1 MLWESPSEFGLE
13 ICESINNMPEVI
25 DEEEVKQEQEDA
37 NASSRSPAAA
47 PVEHPAL
54 SSSAVDEELVQTNMP
69 EDSAGTGSKVVE
81 GHDDR
86 KAETATRPLYKR
98 PAVLAMAAIVLIIG
112 AMIGLRYW
120 LYARAHEST
129 DDAFIDG
136 HIIQIS
142 PKASGYVAKVYVTDN
157 QQVKAGDLIVEL
169 DGRDY
174 QARLEQAKAALDAGL
189 AKQNEAR
196 TNVSL
201 TRATSA
207 ASIQQARAT
216 VRQARSGVE
225 SSRAGAA
232 SLRSK
237 ASQAESAIS
246 TAQANLEQ
254 ARAQVLAAKAEAVR
268 SNADVERYRAL
279 FAKDE
284 VSKQQ
289 LDQAAATARTA
300 NAELD
305 SARQRVVAA
314 TAQVNEARSA
324 QGAAVETARQAQTQ
338 IGGAQAGVGEA
349 LGRLAQAN
357 TAPQQVAVS
366 QAQSETARATTDQ
379 LRAAVEQAELEL
391 SYTKIYATETGRV
404 TRKSV
409 EEGALVQVGQPL
421 LAIVPGNVWVT
432 ANFKESQ
439 IGRMVAGQAVDLS
452 VDAYPDKVFK
462 GHVDSIQAGTGAR
475 FSLIP
480 PENATG
486 NYIKVVQRVPVKIVF
501 DEPPDPKHLLAPG
514 MSVVPEVAVR

>member
-1 MLWESPSEFGLE
+1 ML
-13 ICESINNMPEVI
+13 EVI
-25 DEEEVKQEQEDA
+25 DEAEIKQEHEEASASNVASVEVPVD
-37 NASSRSPAAA
+37 NARSTSAADDKEKTQTSIPAELPGVEPH
-47 PVEHPAL
+47 PVEA
-54 SSSAVDEELVQTNMP
+54 DDDP
-69 EDSAGTGSKVVE
+69 EARTGK
-81 GHDDR
+81 
-86 KAETATRPLYKR
+86 RPLYKR
-98 PAVLAMAAIVLIIG
+98 PAVLVVSSIVLIIG
-112 AMIGLRYW
+112 AIIGVHYW

-169 DGRDY
+169 DARDY
-174 QARLEQAKAALDAGL
+174 QARLQQAKAALDAGL
-189 AKQNEAR
+189 ARQNEAR
-196 TNVSL
+196 TNVAL
-201 TRATSA
+201 TRSTGA
-207 ASIQQARAT
+207 ASVQQALGT
-216 VRQARSGVE
+216 VRQARSNVE

-232 SLRSK
+232 SLWGRANQA
-237 ASQAESAIS
+237 ASAVS

-254 ARAQVLAAKAEAVR
+254 ARAQVQAAEAESTR
-268 SNADVERYRAL
+268 ASADVERYQAL
-279 FAKDE
+279 FGKDE
-284 VSKQQ
+284 ISKQQ
-289 LDQAAATARTA
+289 LDQAVAAAHTASA
-300 NAELD
+300 QLD

-314 TAQVNEARSA
+314 AAQVNEARSGQA
-324 QGAAVETARQAQTQ
+324 AAVETARQGQTQ
-338 IGGAQAGVGEA
+338 IGGAQAGVDEA

-366 QAQSETARATTDQ
+366 QAQSATAGATTEQ
-379 LRAAVEQAELEL
+379 LRAEVEQAELEL

-409 EEGALVQVGQPL
+409 EEGALVQIGQPL
-421 LAIVPGNVWVT
+421 LAIVPGDVWVT

-439 IGRMVAGQAVDLS
+439 IGRMVPRQPVDIS
-452 VDAYPDKVFK
+452 VDAYPGKVFK
-462 GHVDSIQAGTGAR
+462 GHVDSIQAGTGAQ

-501 DEPPDPKHLLAPG
+501 DEPPDTKHMLAPG